1 VPLSQESEVGVE
13 TEHVPLSQ
21 ESEVGVDMGLPQDR
35 RGRGQEEIEEE
46 METNKPTRKRKKDT
60 NETTVKKIKDNN
72 DLNDLDLTDGAR
84 PILSI
89 GLVPPSDE
97 VIEIDNDNVNGL

>member
-1 VPLSQESEVGVE
+1 ML
-13 TEHVPLSQ
+13 
-21 ESEVGVDMGLPQDR
+21 GLYK
-35 RGRGQEEIEEE
+35 E
-46 METNKPTRKRKKDT
+46 MCKRILKKGHFRTIGPSDYRAVT

-72 DLNDLDLTDGAR
+72 DLNDLDLTDDAR